1 MRLGKHVQG
10 KGIDLPVRS
19 RRQTTL
25 QVQTRTQKKE
35 RKGIDTCTTSIFV
48 GLQVSSAA
56 AAETV
61 SVCSG
66 RQMKGSRWRGNVAVL
81 PL

>member
-1 MRLGKHVQG
+1 MQG

-25 QVQTRTQKKE
+25 QVQTRTQKKKKE
-35 RKGIDTCTTSIFV
+35 KESTLARLLSLWGYKLV
-48 GLQVSSAA
+48 LLLLREA
-56 AAETV
+56 V

>member
-56 AAETV
+56 AARSCECV
-61 SVCSG
+61 QWAADEGEPVE
-66 RQMKGSRWRGNVAVL
+66 R
-81 PL
+81 

>member
-19 RRQTTL
+19 RRQTAL
-25 QVQTRTQKKE
+25 QVQTRTQKKKK
-35 RKGIDTCTTSIFV
+35 RIDTCTTSIFV

-56 AAETV
+56 AARSCECV
-61 SVCSG
+61 QWAADEGEPVE
-66 RQMKGSRWRGNVAVL
+66 R
-81 PL
+81 